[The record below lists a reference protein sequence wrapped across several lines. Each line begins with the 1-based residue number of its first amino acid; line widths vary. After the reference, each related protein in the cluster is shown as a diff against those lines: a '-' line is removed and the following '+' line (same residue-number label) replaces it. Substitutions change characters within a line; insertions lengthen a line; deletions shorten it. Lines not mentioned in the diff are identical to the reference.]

1 MFGRER
7 AGEFLLSPLNAST
20 VTRYRARAALFD
32 EWCQVHRWNWDALP
46 EEDQNI
52 ALADFCLVPHDAGQS
67 LQAGRDV
74 LAVLQKLW
82 PRKLVPPNMAP
93 PLPESCYD
101 GGDVHGC
108 SLPSLLIGILLEF
121 CGMLDIVEA
130 LNGSDH
136 LRFAGAI
143 ADHDSRQMGKWEVV
157 QVAAALFANSQ
168 GNCSCEPPTCGRRFF
183 DLVADIPTGSKGSV
197 EVS

>member
-1 MFGRER
+1 MFGRAR
-7 AGEFLLSPLNAST
+7 VGEFLLNLLTSST
-20 VTRYRARAALFD
+20 VTKYRARAALFD
-32 EWCQVHRWNWDALP
+32 EGCRVHHWNWDALP
-46 EEDQNI
+46 EKIKTLLWQI
-52 ALADFCLVPHDAGQS
+52 FALTFMMEAS
-67 LQAGRDV
+67 RDV
-74 LAVLQKLW
+74 MAALQKLW

>member
-1 MFGRER
+1 MFGQKR
-7 AGEFLLSPLNAST
+7 AGEFLQSLLNAST
-20 VTRYRARAALFD
+20 VTRYRARAAFFF
-32 EWCQVHRWNWDALP
+32 EIWCQIHLWNWDAWP

-52 ALADFCLVPHDAGQS
+52 ALADFEG
-67 LQAGRDV
+67 
-74 LAVLQKLW
+74 
-82 PRKLVPPNMAP
+82 
-93 PLPESCYD
+93 CYD
-101 GGDVHGC
+101 EGNVHGC

-157 QVAAALFANSQ
+157 QIAAALFANSQ